1 MGLSL
6 DGLWRKHIKED
17 IYNLGQSFW
26 IWVDLFQF
34 KDIMTVIFFSFPFSS
49 EIFMEYLVSN
59 QTDLPRIIKDTIS
72 QKWETIFWVP
82 T

>member
-1 MGLSL
+1 MAYEENTL
-6 DGLWRKHIKED
+6 KK
-17 IYNLGQSFW
+17 IYTTWGKVSEFE
-26 IWVDLFQF
+26 VDLFQF
-34 KDIMTVIFFSFPFSS
+34 KDIMTVVFFSFPFSS

-59 QTDLPRIIKDTIS
+59 QTDLPKIIKDTIS

>member
-1 MGLSL
+1 MAYEENPL
-6 DGLWRKHIKED
+6 KK
-17 IYNLGQSFW
+17 IYTTWGKVSEFE
-26 IWVDLFQF
+26 VDLFQF
-34 KDIMTVIFFSFPFSS
+34 KDIMTAIFFSFPFSS
-49 EIFMEYLVSN
+49 EISMEYLVSN